1 MTNETWQLES
11 FVDSLIVELDRA
23 RETLAVKSVNRPLSY
38 AVKDLS
44 LDLQIFPTYEGSSVR
59 FRTAEPGQ
67 AGYSTI
73 TLQLASIT
81 DQQIRATTK
90 PPPAR
95 DDVPIE
101 QAHIDPD
108 TVQRL
113 RRLGVR
119 SVDDIEK
126 LEERNVD
133 LQSATGGAV
142 DYTKLANMI
151 RQARRGKTPPTV
163 RSASVEPTAHGP
175 VLRVSGS
182 NLSISKEH
190 EPVAVVNNRLASV
203 LSYGPD
209 LIEIL
214 VDQAVTTQLTSEV
227 ILTFDPYCIA
237 RFSIDNPEPP
247 DA

>member
-1 MTNETWQLES
+1 MNETWQLES
-11 FVDSLIVELDRA
+11 FVDSLVVELDRA
-23 RETLAVKSVNRPLSY
+23 RETLAVKSMNRPLSY

-44 LDLQIFPTYEGSSVR
+44 LDLQIFPTYEGDSVR

-73 TLQLASIT
+73 NLQLASIT

-95 DDVPIE
+95 DEVPIDE
-101 QAHIDPD
+101 APIDPGA
-108 TVQRL
+108 VQKL
-113 RRLGVR
+113 RKLGVR
-119 SVDDIEK
+119 SVNDIEK

-133 LQSATGGAV
+133 LRSATGGAV

-163 RSASVEPTAHGP
+163 RGASVESTLDGP
-175 VLRVSGS
+175 ILRVHGS
-182 NLSISKEH
+182 NLSVSQEH
-190 EPVAVVNNRLASV
+190 EPVAVVNNRLAEV
-203 LSYGPD
+203 LTYSSD
-209 LIEIL
+209 QIEIL
-214 VDQAVTTQLTSEV
+214 VDDDVPARATSEV
-227 ILTFDPYCIA
+227 ILTLDPYCIA
-237 RFSIDNPEPP
+237 RFRIDNPEQN

>member
-11 FVDSLIVELDRA
+11 FVDSLVVELDRA

-44 LDLQIFPTYEGSSVR
+44 LDLQIFPTFEGNSVR

-67 AGYSTI
+67 EGYSTI

-95 DDVPIE
+95 DEVPIE
-101 QAHIDPD
+101 QAPIDPD
-108 TVQRL
+108 AVQRL

-151 RQARRGKTPPTV
+151 RQARRGKTPPAV
-163 RSASVEPTAHGP
+163 RGASVEPTLEGP
-175 VLRVSGS
+175 VLRVHGS
-182 NLSISKEH
+182 NLSVSREH
-190 EPVAVVNNRLASV
+190 EPVAVVNNRLAQV
-203 LSYGPD
+203 LNYGPD

-214 VDQAVTTQLTSEV
+214 VDDDVPVRAMSEV
-227 ILTFDPYCIA
+227 ILTLDPYCIA
-237 RFSIDNPEPP
+237 RFQIDNPEQN

>member
-1 MTNETWQLES
+1 MMNETWQLES
-11 FVDSLIVELDRA
+11 FVDSLVVELDRA
-23 RETLAVKSVNRPLSY
+23 RETLAVKSMNRPLSY

-44 LDLQIFPTYEGSSVR
+44 LDLQIFPTYEGDSVR

-67 AGYSTI
+67 EGYSTI

-95 DDVPIE
+95 DELPLDE
-101 QAHIDPD
+101 ASIDPD
-108 TVQRL
+108 AVQRL
-113 RRLGVR
+113 RKLGVR
-119 SVDDIEK
+119 SVNDIEK

-133 LQSATGGAV
+133 LRSATGGAV

-151 RQARRGKTPPTV
+151 RQARRGKTPPAV
-163 RSASVEPTAHGP
+163 RGASVESTFDGP
-175 VLRVSGS
+175 VLRVHGS
-182 NLSISKEH
+182 NLSVSQEH
-190 EPVAVVNNRLASV
+190 EPVAVVNNRLAQV
-203 LSYGPD
+203 LSYSPD

-214 VDQAVTTQLTSEV
+214 VDDEVPARAMSDV
-227 ILTFDPYCIA
+227 ILTLDPYCIA
-237 RFSIDNPEPP
+237 RFRIDNPEQN